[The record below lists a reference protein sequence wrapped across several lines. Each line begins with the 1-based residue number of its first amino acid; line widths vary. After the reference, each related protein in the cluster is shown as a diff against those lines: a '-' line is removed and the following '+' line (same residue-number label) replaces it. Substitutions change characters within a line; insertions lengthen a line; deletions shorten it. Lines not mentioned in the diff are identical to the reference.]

1 MKKRILAMLL
11 AIVILVGALPI
22 NAFATEATDPAVVL
36 CETEGCEYASGHE
49 GNCSNYVAPT
59 EACATEGCTYG
70 ANHEGNCSNYV
81 APTEVCT
88 TEGCT
93 YGANHEGNCSNF
105 VACETEGCEY
115 VSDHEGNC
123 SNYVAPTEAC
133 ATEGCTYGANHEGN
147 CSNYVAPTEVCT
159 NEGCTF
165 TAGHEGDCSNA
176 VASVDDVVPVSVTV
190 SFAAQEN
197 GEFLA
202 VPQLNMQVSSDT
214 AENYGFTDQT
224 DQATQVSTIDVLV
237 TAHAVAFGD
246 SFTKDNAKTYLN
258 ADGNFITVMF
268 GSNNGG
274 NVCLL
279 VNGFQPGSNGVEQ
292 AVVSNGDLVEFF
304 VYQNASYQ
312 DKYVWLTLPD
322 GTKADGQNVYGGKT
336 VTVVAKGYSPF
347 SYGYEGDEGE
357 TVIAGATI
365 YMVDIATGKLTSL
378 GVTTGEDGTA
388 SITVPES
395 YVGQTVYLAAK
406 GTEMAMTLAK
416 VKVVEPPASTACNL
430 TAMEIAVGGNTV
442 DAATVQTLTPDFEGA
457 TTEYSTPILDY
468 ESDKNNRF
476 VWVKVTASEGT
487 TVTAKCGSSNVTTLT
502 SDEWGVLQVQGGYF
516 WSPTY
521 SGPLTPGEYNKVV
534 ITVSKEGETDKV
546 YTVTVPMQSDISN
559 RSLAWNTDL
568 TDAIYY
574 TKNAEDAALTVE
586 AQYQNRPL
594 ENTDVVTY
602 QWYSNTT
609 ASTEGGTAIEG
620 ATAATYKPNIAELGT
635 SYYYVVASC
644 KDLDSITSN
653 VIAVTVTDE
662 AAPTSVTIV
671 CDYPYTIPNSWAK
684 ALGGVSYVAKAGDT
698 LQLKAVDENGK
709 ETPVVWLNTSI
720 NGGTL
725 DKATGVYTITSTAY
739 SYVQVA
745 SLYDSN
751 IKSEEKVIQVVDY
764 SINQYNKTPSITL
777 ATDGQSFNKVYTQG
791 GVDTYTIWSYTPSA
805 DNVAELTTDLT
816 KKTNRIEFIAMRPG
830 TIEVSFDLD
839 LNGDGIPDGNGQTDT
854 ATLAING
861 IAVEDASGALT
872 KTYLEIST
880 EAPNPTMQ
888 LKALSSTEN
897 AACTW
902 SSADETIATV
912 DEYGLVTAQGVGSVI
927 ISANDG
933 TYTGG
938 IKVVVTSAE
947 TPYFEQI
954 DFTTTSTWGTGL
966 SSATWK
972 TATFKPTVLEYTGL
986 SMTKAAANTLTLK
999 NTTLYNT
1006 DKYTAVASYTDAN
1019 GENQSVTINSGAV
1032 TELKNIPFDT
1042 NIITITLTD
1051 KTDETK
1057 KTVYT
1062 FEVTR
1067 PRDTVKSIANN
1078 GIVFVPDGR
1087 AVWKDQYDGK
1097 TEGIMY
1103 VANED
1108 GSFAQYQGVN
1118 SSRLYYRTYA
1128 LNGLEAFALTL
1139 KGSSAYTH
1147 IRFSTDDGTTW
1158 TYLGQTGA
1166 SGVSTGKIAIPAPT
1180 GEEHSVVKVTIQILD
1195 DATYAANIAAEKNG
1209 FADAEPKTY
1218 TLWVEQIPELSAE
1231 CNIVTA
1237 VTDSGDWYPTFDESR
1252 TSYRIVVAPEAA
1264 APVLTFTVSEG
1275 AKVTIGDTEQT
1286 PDENGEY
1293 TLTLTSSTQSIV
1305 VAASDGMTTKT
1316 YSFGYSER
1324 ESIYVPDKVVDFL
1337 NVNGQYINGGSYGSS
1352 PQQTLTGGLLSL
1364 GNFGGYVTFY
1374 LEDGLTDNPNNAYG
1388 VDFYVNGNAFKDT
1401 STGTGLGSMEPG
1413 QVWVSEDGSTWY
1425 ALAGSEHYE
1434 PSTIWNYSVT
1444 YTKTETGGT
1453 SWSDNYGNTDESTHG
1468 RSFAW
1473 PSPEVYTMNDLAT
1486 RDSFTLTG
1494 ILIPCVDGTITGTDS
1509 FNSFSKGGRFGYV
1522 DLLPNG
1528 TANPY
1533 LDNSNYSNASS
1544 GFDLAWA
1551 VDGSGNPVDV
1561 SGMSFHYV
1569 KVVTASN
1576 LMAGAANEK
1585 STEVANLVRATAQGN
1600 AVGVTAAP
1608 SGVTFTSGETTY
1620 TVNFEEGKQ
1629 VYEVEIPYAMQETT
1643 ILINGTA
1650 EGDNIYINNQRVSS
1664 GTASSAFK
1672 LSKDSQKLVRI
1683 IVQNGEKAPVIYLL
1697 KLTYNDTAAEPVDVT
1712 MTVSN
1717 KGTLALANG
1726 TVTVKDTN
1734 ADGILTYHEALE
1746 AVHAAYCEGGY
1757 TATESEWGI
1766 SVSEIWGVA
1775 TYNSLYFRNGEKL
1788 ANHVGNTETS
1798 TVAEGDYLVVSVNKD
1813 DKYYGD
1819 RYSSFNAT
1827 TKNVVVGKDFTLT
1840 LKADLSTGSTV
1851 VPNATIGTWN
1861 NGVFTP
1867 LEGKITNDKGQVTLS
1882 FAETGTYIISA
1893 SGTVSDTVQ
1902 DWSNGGAEVTADCP
1916 LIAPVCVVTV
1926 VEAPRLAD
1934 LRVSKV
1940 WADSGDYYEMT
1951 PAFDPYVTE
1960 YTVHVPDYTSSIFP
1974 YVTQA
1979 ETNVGTRTAYYCCVR
1994 GFGMFG
2000 WTTSNN
2006 ISLSSNTYFG
2016 AVIYGTSSTSMSD
2029 EDIRYTVNISKYA
2042 TLKSLDVDGTAI
2054 IDFDRGINDGA
2065 HYYVDGTAEGVKM
2078 TPTAHNAAY
2087 TVTINGT
2094 SVTSGSEYTLPYTWD
2109 ENGQMEVSITVS
2121 GTSVEENTYTLVLEK
2136 MPLNDAPFIMK
2147 EGTEADYTVID
2158 DASTVEAL
2166 FVTASANG
2174 ELAYQWYYNTTESN
2188 ENGILIEGATASTY
2202 TPPITEDVIG
2212 TRYYY
2217 CVVTNTGKT
2226 EGNTTASTATRIT
2239 VDPDPTPVAVIT
2251 NPGSELTGFAWDTGY
2266 VYNVGDTST
2275 TLNVTASSKAE
2286 GGELS
2291 YRWFVL
2297 DKAYNGG
2304 RTYINSEDAY
2314 AAGYAPSTEVSAANT
2329 DGKYYGCQVTYAFK
2343 GKNYTS
2349 WATTGKTV
2357 TEGEGEDT
2365 KTYDVTGVYVFIK
2378 VNKAEVPEITR
2389 QPASATYLVGKNM
2402 SNLRVN
2408 ASVADGGKLTYQW
2421 YVNDTNSTEGGT
2433 AIEGATTTSYKLGTA
2448 TEIGT
2453 KYYYCVVTNT
2463 IQGYT
2468 SSAVSEVAEITV
2480 QAAQNVIG
2488 EKLSGSGTE
2497 EDPFLI
2503 VDAQDYQDVYDFVAG
2518 GQNFEGLYL
2527 KQTGENI
2534 TLPEN
2539 WTPIGTSKTK
2549 FSGTLDGN
2557 GKTVTVPEDGLP
2569 LFGYVNGAT
2578 VKNLNIYGKKIAG
2591 YGLVNNLE
2599 GVGMSGEAICI
2610 DNVTL
2615 KSGSSTLKSGLI
2627 GTYITSNMYAGCS
2640 ATYYVTIKN
2649 CTIEE
2654 GVVIG
2659 YNKDQSMIG
2668 SFAGRVHGTIE
2679 NCVSYATVYGKDYVG
2694 GIVGTQDNALGG
2706 TVITD
2711 SQFHGKVEAMGQHA
2725 GGIAGGGYSH
2735 SSGPNGNKIN
2745 INDCTVTG
2753 TITGADKVGGIIG
2766 GDTYVAQL
2774 WGGHSLKNNSF
2785 TGTVKATAG
2794 TYVGGIIGFYDSLNK
2809 YDDISGN
2816 YYKAGCGAAKGIGFV
2831 QYVDTNSQTHETQS
2845 GAVYFNTGDSTEECP
2860 TVAGCGWKAGHNRTD
2875 DPLGA
2880 DAAKLCYTDTDTDPI
2895 ATELKVSGTY
2905 KTEYTTG
2912 EKLDLTGIVLTVVY
2926 NDKSEKTI
2934 NLSDATVTGYD
2945 ANKVGEQEL
2954 TISYNGLTAAIT
2966 VKVENPKGEIKVT
2979 VAIYGDS
2986 KHGDNGTVH
2995 TLAGG
3000 GLTTWVSATTYTV
3013 DSNSTVWDV
3022 LQKAFADNG
3031 ITCNAGSNNSQG
3043 TVYISALTR
3052 NGVTLAEFDNGTNSG
3067 WMYTLNGNHSDNGVA
3082 QQYLKDGDKIV
3093 FHYTDDY
3100 TKEQGSEGNDDE
3112 EKDAKAAEA
3121 VEKLID
3127 AIGTVTLNSA
3137 DEIAAAREAYDNLTY
3152 AQKQLVDNY
3161 AKLTAAETKYA
3172 ELKAADDEKK
3182 AAAVEKLID
3191 KISAGSTTFEDDVK
3205 AAQKAYNALTADQKK
3220 LVDNYS
3226 KLANA
3231 LKELADE
3238 EDKEAAE
3245 AVEKLIK
3252 DLGTI
3257 TLESEDDI
3265 KAAREAYDK
3274 LTDEQ
3279 KALVENLADLE
3290 AAEEKL
3296 AQLKADAVT
3305 EDIYK
3310 TTGDYI
3316 EKLGTPVPGSVGGE
3330 WMVIGLIRSDREVPG
3345 ADDYYASVVKYVQ
3358 ENIDENERLHSA
3370 KSTDNSRII
3379 LAMTAMGKDV
3389 TNVDGHN
3396 LLNGLNDM
3404 AFIQKQGINGPIWA
3418 LIAFDS
3424 GNYPTPEGDVTR
3436 EALIQV
3442 ILDAQL
3448 ADGGW
3453 ALSGETSD
3461 ADITGMAVQALA
3473 PYYENNADV
3482 KKALDEAIATLS
3494 KMQAADGSYGSID
3507 GTSSESIAQVIVAL
3521 AALGI
3526 DADKDER
3533 FIKNGISA
3541 LDALCAFYVQGGGFK
3556 HLMDGNLD
3564 GMATEQGYYALVA
3577 YFRMLDDKTS
3587 LYNMTDVMDMG
3598 GDVEVVEPTETL
3610 PAETEPAPTEP
3621 VQVEDDDKGGF
3632 PWWIIIALLIAGA
3645 VVVVIVNR
3653 KKIFA
3658 SVR

>member
-11 AIVILVGALPI
+11 AIVMLIGALPM
-22 NAFATEATDPAVVL
+22 NVFATEATDPTVVL
-36 CETEGCEYASGHE
+36 CETDGCEYVSGHE
-49 GNCSNYVAPT
+49 GECSNYVAPT
-59 EACATEGCTYG
+59 EA
-70 ANHEGNCSNYV
+70 
-81 APTEVCT
+81 CT

-115 VSDHEGNC
+115 TSGHEGEC

-133 ATEGCTYGANHEGN
+133 TTEGCTYGANHEG
-147 CSNYVAPTEVCT
+147 
-159 NEGCTF
+159 
-165 TAGHEGDCSNA
+165 DCSNA
-176 VASVDDVVPVSVTV
+176 VAAVEDVEPVSVTV
-190 SFAAQEN
+190 SFVAQEN

-202 VPQLNMQVSSDT
+202 PPQLNMQVSSNT
-214 AENYGFTDQT
+214 AENYGFADQT
-224 DQATQVSTIDVLV
+224 NQATEVSTIDVLV
-237 TAHAVAFGD
+237 AAHAAKYGD
-246 SFTKDNAKTYLN
+246 AFTKDNAKTYLK

-292 AVVSNGDLVEFF
+292 AVVSNGDLIEFF

-322 GTKADGQNVYGGKT
+322 GTKADGQSVYGGKT

-347 SYGYEGDEGE
+347 SYGYEGNEGE
-357 TVIAGATI
+357 TVIAGAAI
-365 YMVDIATGKLTSL
+365 YMVDITTGKLTSL

-395 YVGQTVYLAAK
+395 YAGQTVYLAAK

-416 VKVVEPPASTACNL
+416 VEVMEPPASTACNL
-430 TAMEIAVGGNTV
+430 SALKIAVGGSSV

-457 TTEYSTPILDY
+457 TTEYSTPILNY

-476 VWVKVTASEGT
+476 VWVNVTAPEGT

-502 SDEWGVLQVQGGYF
+502 SGEWGVVQVKSGYF

-546 YTVTVPMQSDISN
+546 YTVTVPMQPDISN
-559 RSLAWNTDL
+559 RSLAWKTDL
-568 TDAIYY
+568 TDAIYFA
-574 TKNAEDAALTVE
+574 KNDENAALTVE

-620 ATAATYKPNIAELGT
+620 ATAATYKPTVAELGT

-644 KDLDSITSN
+644 KDLDSITSS

-662 AAPTSVTIV
+662 AAPTSVTIQ
-671 CDYPYTIPNSWAK
+671 CDYPYTIPNSWEK
-684 ALGGVSYVAKAGDT
+684 ALGGVSYVAKVGDT

-725 DKATGVYTITSTAY
+725 DKTTGVYTISNTAY

-745 SLYDSN
+745 SLYDAN

-764 SINQYNKTPSITL
+764 SINQYNKTPSVTL

-805 DNVAELTTDLT
+805 DNIAELITDLT
-816 KKTNRIEFIAMRPG
+816 KKPSRIEFTAMRPG
-830 TIEVSFDLD
+830 TIAVSFDLD
-839 LNGDGIPDGNGQTDT
+839 LNGDGVPDGNGQTDT
-854 ATLAING
+854 ATLTING

-897 AACTW
+897 AVFTW
-902 SSADETIATV
+902 SSADETVATV
-912 DEYGLVTAQGVGSVI
+912 DENGLVTAQGVGSVI

-938 IKVVVTSAE
+938 IKVVVTSVE
-947 TPYFEQI
+947 TPYFEHI
-954 DFTTTSTWGTGL
+954 DFATTSAWGSGL
-966 SSATWK
+966 SNATWK
-972 TATFKPTVLEYTGL
+972 TANFKATTLEYTGL
-986 SMTKAAANTLTLK
+986 SMTKAAAGTLTLK
-999 NTTLYNT
+999 NTTAYNT
-1006 DKYTAVASYTDAN
+1006 DKYTAIATYTDAN
-1019 GENQSVTINSGAV
+1019 GEAQSITINSGAV

-1042 NIITITLTD
+1042 NTITITLTD

-1062 FEVTR
+1062 FEVSR
-1067 PRDTVKSIANN
+1067 PRDTTKAIANS

-1087 AVWKDQYDGK
+1087 EVWKDQYDSK
-1097 TEGIMY
+1097 TEGVMY
-1103 VANED
+1103 VANAD

-1128 LNGLEAFALTL
+1128 LNGLTSFALTL

-1147 IRFSTDDGTTW
+1147 IRFSTDEGATW
-1158 TYLGQTGA
+1158 TYLGQTGS
-1166 SGVSTGKIAIPAPT
+1166 SGVSTGKITIPAPT

-1195 DATYAANIAAEKNG
+1195 DETYAANIAAEKDG
-1209 FADAEPKTY
+1209 FADGTPNTY
-1218 TLWVEQIPELSAE
+1218 TLWVEQIPELSAQ
-1231 CNIVTA
+1231 CDIVTA
-1237 VTDSGDWYPTFDESR
+1237 VTDSGDWYPTFDSSR

-1275 AKVTIGDTEQT
+1275 AKVTIGGTEQT
-1286 PDENGEY
+1286 PNENGEY
-1293 TLTLTSSTQSIV
+1293 TLALTSSAQNIV
-1305 VAASDGMTTKT
+1305 VAASDGMTIKT
-1316 YSFGYSER
+1316 YSFGYAER

-1337 NVNGQYINGGSYGSS
+1337 TVNSQYINGNSGGYGSN

-1413 QVWVSEDGSTWY
+1413 QVWVSENGSTWY

-1434 PSTIWNYSVT
+1434 SSTIWNYAVT
-1444 YTKTETGGT
+1444 YTKTETGST

-1533 LDNSNYSNASS
+1533 LDNSDYSNASS

-1551 VDGSGNPVDV
+1551 VDGAGNPVDV

-1576 LMAGAANEK
+1576 IIAGSANEK

-1620 TVNFEEGKQ
+1620 TFNFEEGKQ
-1629 VYEVEIPYAMQETT
+1629 TYEVEIPFAMEEAT
-1643 ILINGTA
+1643 ILVNGTD

-1664 GTASSAFK
+1664 GSESAAFK

-1683 IVQNGEKAPVIYLL
+1683 IVQNGEKEPVIYLL

-1717 KGTLALANG
+1717 KGTLALVNG
-1726 TVTVKDTN
+1726 TVTVTDSN
-1734 ADGILTYHEALE
+1734 GDGILTYHEALE
-1746 AVHAAYCEGGY
+1746 AAHAAYCPDGY

-1766 SVSEIWGVA
+1766 SVSKIWGVE
-1775 TYNSLYFRNGEKL
+1775 TYNSLYFRNGEAL

-1798 TVAEGDYLVVSVNKD
+1798 TVAEGDSLLVSVNKD
-1813 DKYYGD
+1813 DTYYSD
-1819 RYSSFNAT
+1819 RYSSFNLT
-1827 TKNVVVGKDFTLT
+1827 EKTVVAGVSFKLT
-1840 LKADLSTGSTV
+1840 LKAELTGGSTI
-1851 VPNATIGTWN
+1851 VPNATIGIWKD
-1861 NGVFTP
+1861 GVFTP
-1867 LEGKITNDKGQVTLS
+1867 IEGMATGEDGNVTLT
-1882 FAETGTYIISA
+1882 FDEVGTYIISA

-1902 DWSNGGAEVTADCP
+1902 DWSNGGAEITVDCP
-1916 LIAPVCVVTV
+1916 IIAPVCVVTV
-1926 VEAPRLAD
+1926 LPVPYFSDAELYTNSDAYANGDAPLEITPDFDGDVRTGYC
-1934 LRVSKV
+1934 VSAPDYQNTLYLVATISEETMANGWGSNMVMVSNNWGGWSGTQANGNLLTRDAYFKKGYVSFYFDTGAWDEYQINVNQYTTLKKLVIDGV
-1940 WADSGDYYEMT
+1940 WDQT
-1951 PAFDPYVTE
+1951 FDPDTTTY
-1960 YTVHVPDYTSSIFP
+1960 HV
-1974 YVTQA
+1974 
-1979 ETNVGTRTAYYCCVR
+1979 
-1994 GFGMFG
+1994 
-2000 WTTSNN
+2000 
-2006 ISLSSNTYFG
+2006 
-2016 AVIYGTSSTSMSD
+2016 
-2029 EDIRYTVNISKYA
+2029 
-2042 TLKSLDVDGTAI
+2042 
-2054 IDFDRGINDGA
+2054 
-2065 HYYVDGTAEGVKM
+2065 YVDGTAEDVVIA
-2078 TPTAHNAAY
+2078 PTGYKSTY
-2087 TVTINGT
+2087 TITVNGT
-2094 SVTSGSEYTLPYTWD
+2094 AVTSGSEYVLTYNWD
-2109 ENGQMEVSITVS
+2109 DDGKMDLEITVS
-2121 GTSVEENTYTLVLEK
+2121 ADGLTTTTYTVELEK
-2136 MPLNDAPFIMK
+2136 KPINDAPFILK
-2147 EGTEADYTVID
+2147 HPAEADYTVID
-2158 DASTVEAL
+2158 TSVEAL
-2166 FVTASANG
+2166 RVDASASG
-2174 ELAYQWYYNTTESN
+2174 ELSYQWYWNTTDSN
-2188 ENGILIEGATASTY
+2188 ENGTIIDGATEATY
-2202 TPPITEDVIG
+2202 VPPITEDVIG

-2217 CVVTNTGKT
+2217 CVVTNTDKA
-2226 EGNTTASTATRIT
+2226 EGNVTVSNAARVT
-2239 VDPDPTPVAVIT
+2239 VDPNPTPVVHIT
-2251 NPGSELTGFAWDTGY
+2251 NPGTDVMPDDGIAYLWDTGY
-2266 VYNVGDTST
+2266 YYHVGDEATELVVEATSAAPGGRYSYQWYGSNYGYGGLWNSMTST
-2275 TLNVTASSKAE
+2275 DTNSTYTPATSIEKANE
-2286 GGELS
+2286 KGIF
-2291 YRWFVL
+2291 YMC
-2297 DKAYNGG
+2297 K
-2304 RTYINSEDAY
+2304 
-2314 AAGYAPSTEVSAANT
+2314 
-2329 DGKYYGCQVTYAFK
+2329 VTYTYK
-2343 GKNYTS
+2343 GKTYES
-2349 WATTGKTV
+2349 WAATGETFTDDAGV
-2357 TEGEGEDT
+2357 THEMQGA
-2365 KTYDVTGVYVFIK
+2365 YVFL
-2378 VNKAEVPEITR
+2378 KASEAPAPVINT
-2389 QPASATYLVGKNM
+2389 QPKSATYVVGDQM
-2402 SNLRVN
+2402 SRLSVN
-2408 ASVADGGKLTYQW
+2408 VGWSSGVSTSYQW
-2421 YVNDTNSTEGGT
+2421 YVSETDSTENGV
-2433 AIEGATTTSYKLGTA
+2433 AIEGATSSWYTGLGTA
-2448 TEIGT
+2448 TEPGT
-2453 KYYYCVVTNT
+2453 KYYYCVITNT
-2463 IQGYT
+2463 LQGMTASVTSDMAVITINSMEGIQDD
-2468 SSAVSEVAEITV
+2468 
-2480 QAAQNVIG
+2480 
-2488 EKLSGSGTE
+2488 KLEGTGTE
-2497 EDPFLI
+2497 ADPYLI
-2503 VDAQDYQDVYDFVAG
+2503 ADAEDYQTVADVVASG
-2518 GQNFEGLYL
+2518 IPLKDVYL
-2527 KQTGENI
+2527 KQVADI
-2534 TLPEN
+2534 TLPAD
-2539 WTPIGTSKTK
+2539 WKPIGILKDPSIGHISGGDNMYA
-2549 FSGTLDGN
+2549 FSGNLDG
-2557 GKTVTVPEDGLP
+2557 GGYTLTIPEGGLP
-2569 LFGYVNGAT
+2569 LLGYVEGAS

-2599 GVGMSGEAICI
+2599 GVSLSGSAIVI

-2615 KSGSSTLKSGLI
+2615 KSGTSTLKSGLI
-2627 GTYITSNMYAGCS
+2627 GTYITNNGYAGCS
-2640 ATYYVTIKN
+2640 AGFTVTIRN
-2649 CTIEE
+2649 CTVEE

-2659 YNKDQSMIG
+2659 YNKDETMIG
-2668 SFAGRVHGTIE
+2668 SFAGRINGTIE
-2679 NCVSYATVYGKDYVG
+2679 NCISYATVYGTNYVG
-2694 GIVGTQDNALGG
+2694 GIIGTRDNALG
-2706 TVITD
+2706 TCAVTD
-2711 SQFHGKVEAMGQHA
+2711 SQFHGTVVATGQHA
-2725 GGIAGGGYSH
+2725 GGIAGGGYCNST
-2735 SSGPNGNKIN
+2735 SPNGNKIN
-2745 INDCTVTG
+2745 IRSCSVSG
-2753 TITGADKVGGIIG
+2753 SVTGADKVGGIIG
-2766 GDTYVAQL
+2766 GDSFVAQI
-2774 WGGHSLKNNSF
+2774 WNTHTLKDNSF
-2785 TGTVKATAG
+2785 TGTVKATSG

-2809 YDDISGN
+2809 YDDITGN
-2816 YYKAGCGAAKGIGFV
+2816 YYKGDCGAERGIGYV
-2831 QYVDTNSQTHETQS
+2831 QYVDTSCETHEMVVGGT
-2845 GAVYFNTGDSTEECP
+2845 YFNTGDGTEECP
-2860 TVAGCGWKAGHNRTD
+2860 TVTGCAWKKEHNRTD

-2880 DAAKLCYTDTDTDPI
+2880 DAAKLCYTDEDTDPI

-2912 EKLDLTGIVLTVVY
+2912 EKLDLTGIVLTVIY

-2945 ANKVGEQEL
+2945 ANKVGEQEV
-2954 TISYNGLTAAIT
+2954 TISYNGLTAIIT
-2966 VKVENPKGEIKVT
+2966 VKVQNAKGEIKVT
-2979 VAIYGDS
+2979 VTVYGDS
-2986 KHGDNGTVH
+2986 KHGDNGSVH
-2995 TLAGG
+2995 TLSGG
-3000 GLTTWVSATTYTV
+3000 GLTTWVSAKTYTV

-3031 ITCNAGSNNSQG
+3031 ITCSASSSNAQG

-3052 NGVTLAEFDNGTNSG
+3052 NGVTLAEFDNGSNSG
-3067 WMYTLNGNHSDNGVA
+3067 WMYTLNGNHCDNGVA

-3093 FHYTDDY
+3093 FHYSDDY
-3100 TKEQGSEGNDDE
+3100 TKEKGSEGYNDED
-3112 EKDAKAAEA
+3112 KDAEAAEA

-3127 AIGTVTLNSA
+3127 AIGTVTLNSKSKI
-3137 DEIAAAREAYDNLTY
+3137 DAARTAYDNLTY
-3152 AQKQLVDNY
+3152 AQKKLVENY
-3161 AKLTAAETKYA
+3161 ATMTAAETKYA
-3172 ELKAADDEKK
+3172 QLKANDDEKK
-3182 AAAVEKLID
+3182 AGAVENLINAI
-3191 KISAGSTTFEDDVK
+3191 KEGSTTFEDDVK
-3205 AAQKAYNALTADQKK
+3205 AAQKAYNNLTADQKK
-3220 LVDNYS
+3220 LVDNYY
-3226 KLANA
+3226 KLANY
-3231 LKELADE
+3231 LKELASE
-3238 EDKEAAE
+3238 EDKGAAE
-3245 AVEKLIK
+3245 AVEKLIE

-3257 TLESEDDI
+3257 TLDSEDDI

-3279 KALVENLADLE
+3279 KVLVENLAVLE
-3290 AAEEKL
+3290 AAEERL
-3296 AQLKADAVT
+3296 AELKALADVA
-3305 EDIYK
+3305 DIYK
-3310 TTGDYI
+3310 TTGDYL
-3316 EKLGTPVPGSVGGE
+3316 ENLGTPVPGSVGGE
-3330 WMVIGLIRSDREVPG
+3330 WMVIGLIRSGRKVPG
-3345 ADDYYASVVKYVQ
+3345 ADDYYESVVKYVQ

-3370 KSTDNSRII
+3370 KSSENSRLI
-3379 LAMTAMGKDV
+3379 LALTAMGKDV

-3404 AFIQKQGINGPIWA
+3404 AFIQKQGLNGPIWT
-3418 LIAFDS
+3418 LIALDS
-3424 GNYPTPEGDVTR
+3424 GNYPVPVGGDVTR

-3461 ADITGMAVQALA
+3461 ADITAMAVQALA
-3473 PYYENNADV
+3473 PYYESNADV
-3482 KKALDEAIATLS
+3482 KKALDEAIETMS
-3494 KMQAADGSYGSID
+3494 KMQAADGSFGSID

-3541 LDALCAFYVQGGGFK
+3541 VDALCVFYVEGGGFK
-3556 HLMDGNLD
+3556 HLMDGNRD

-3577 YFRMLDDKTS
+3577 YFRNLDGKTG
-3587 LYNMTDVMDMG
+3587 LYNMTDIIDLG
-3598 GDVEVVEPTETL
+3598 GDVADEPTETE
-3610 PAETEPAPTEP
+3610 PVETEPAVTEP
-3621 VQVEDDDKGGF
+3621 VEVEDEGNGF
-3632 PWWIIIALLIAGA
+3632 PWWIIIALLVAGVA
-3645 VVVVIVNR
+3645 VVLVLNR

-3658 SVR
+3658 NVR

>member
-1 MKKRILAMLL
+1 MKKRILALLL
-11 AIVILVGALPI
+11 AIVMLIGALPM
-22 NAFATEATDPAVVL
+22 NVFATEVTDPAITPCETEGCEYAAGHEGECSNYAAPTESCTMEGCTYGANHEGNCSNFVS

-49 GNCSNYVAPT
+49 G
-59 EACATEGCTYG
+59 E
-70 ANHEGNCSNYV
+70 CSNYV

-93 YGANHEGNCSNF
+93 FA
-105 VACETEGCEY
+105 
-115 VSDHEGNC
+115 
-123 SNYVAPTEAC
+123 
-133 ATEGCTYGANHEGN
+133 
-147 CSNYVAPTEVCT
+147 
-159 NEGCTF
+159 
-165 TAGHEGDCSNA
+165 AGHEGDCSNA
-176 VASVDDVVPVSVTV
+176 VATVDEVEPVSVTV
-190 SFAAQEN
+190 SFAAQEK
-197 GEFLA
+197 GEFL
-202 VPQLNMQVSSDT
+202 VPPQLNMQVSSDT

-237 TAHAVAFGD
+237 AAHVVVFGE

-292 AVVSNGDLVEFF
+292 AVVSNGDLIEFF

-322 GTKADGQNVYGGKT
+322 GTRADGQSVYGGKT
-336 VTVVAKGYSPF
+336 VTVIAKGYSPF

-365 YMVDIATGKLTSL
+365 YMVDITTGKLISL

-388 SITVPES
+388 SITVPEG
-395 YVGQTVYLAAK
+395 YAGQTVYLVAK
-406 GTEMAMTLAK
+406 GAEMAMTLAK
-416 VKVVEPPASTACNL
+416 VKVMKPPVSNACNL
-430 TAMEIAVGGNTV
+430 SALEIAVGGNTI
-442 DAATVQTLTPDFEGA
+442 DAATAQTLSPAFEGS
-457 TTEYSTPILDY
+457 TTEYSNPILDY

-476 VWVKVTASEGT
+476 VWVKVSAPEGT

-502 SDEWGVLQVQGGYF
+502 SDEWGVVQVQGGYF

-521 SGPLTPGEYNKVV
+521 SGPLTPGEYNEVA

-546 YTVTVPMQSDISN
+546 YTVTVPMQPDISN
-559 RSLAWNTDL
+559 RSLAWKTDL

-586 AQYQNRPL
+586 AQYKNRPL

-620 ATAATYKPNIAELGT
+620 VTAATYKPNVAELGT

-644 KDLDSITSN
+644 EDLESITSS

-671 CDYPYTIPNSWAK
+671 CDYPYTIPNSWDK
-684 ALGGVSYVAKAGDT
+684 ALGGVSYVAKVGDT
-698 LQLKAVDENGK
+698 LQLKAVDENGN

-725 DKATGVYTITSTAY
+725 DKTTGEYTISNTAY

-745 SLYDSN
+745 SLYDAN

-764 SINQYNKTPSITL
+764 SINQYSKTPSVTL

-805 DNVAELTTDLT
+805 DHIAELTTDLT
-816 KKTNRIEFIAMRPG
+816 EKPARIEFTAMRPG

-854 ATLAING
+854 AALTING

-872 KTYLEIST
+872 KTYLDIST
-880 EAPNPTMQ
+880 EVSNPTMQ

-897 AACTW
+897 AAFTW

-912 DEYGLVTAQGVGSVI
+912 DENGLVTAQGVGSVI

-947 TPYFEQI
+947 TPYFEHI
-954 DFTTTSTWGTGL
+954 DFTTTSAWGSGL
-966 SSATWK
+966 SNVTWK
-972 TATFKPTVLEYTGL
+972 TANFKATTLEYTGL
-986 SMTKAAANTLTLK
+986 SMTKAAASTLTLK
-999 NTTLYNT
+999 NTTLYDT
-1006 DKYTAVASYTDAN
+1006 DKYTAIAIYTDAN
-1019 GENQSVTINSGAV
+1019 GENQSVTINSGAA
-1032 TELKNIPFDT
+1032 TELKNIPFGT
-1042 NIITITLTD
+1042 NTITITLTD

-1057 KTVYT
+1057 ETAYT
-1062 FEVTR
+1062 FAVSR
-1067 PRDTVKSIANN
+1067 PRDTTKTIAGS
-1078 GIVFVPDGR
+1078 GIIFVPDGR
-1087 AVWKDQYDGK
+1087 EVWKDQYDSK

-1108 GSFAQYQGVN
+1108 GSFAQYQGVS

-1128 LNGLEAFALTL
+1128 LNGLTSFALTL

-1147 IRFSTDDGTTW
+1147 IRFSTDDGVTW
-1158 TYLGQTGA
+1158 TYLGQTGS
-1166 SGVSTGKIAIPAPT
+1166 SGVSTGKIEIPAPI

-1195 DATYAANIAAEKNG
+1195 DATYAANIAAEKDG
-1209 FADAEPKTY
+1209 FADSEPKIY
-1218 TLWVEQIPELSAE
+1218 TLWVEQIPELSAQ
-1231 CNIVTA
+1231 CDIVTA
-1237 VTDSGDWYPTFDESR
+1237 VTDSGDWYPTFDSSR

-1275 AKVTIGDTEQT
+1275 AKVTIDDTEQT
-1286 PDENGEY
+1286 PNENGEY
-1293 TLTLTSSTQSIV
+1293 TLTLTSSAQNIV
-1305 VAASDGMTTKT
+1305 VAASDAMTTKT

-1413 QVWVSEDGSTWY
+1413 QVWVSENGSTWY

-1434 PSTIWNYSVT
+1434 SSTIWNYSVT

-1453 SWSDNYGNTDESTHG
+1453 SWSDNYGNTDKSTHG

-1473 PSPEVYTMNDLAT
+1473 PSPEVYTMNDLAS

-1533 LDNSNYSNASS
+1533 LDNSDYSNASS

-1551 VDGSGNPVDV
+1551 VDGAGNIVDV

-1576 LMAGAANEK
+1576 ILAGSANEK

-1620 TVNFEEGKQ
+1620 TFNFDEGKQ
-1629 VYEVEIPYAMQETT
+1629 TYEVEIPFAMEEAA
-1643 ILINGTA
+1643 ILVNGTA

-1683 IVQNGEKAPVIYLL
+1683 IVQNGEKEPVIYLL
-1697 KLTYNDTAAEPVDVT
+1697 KLTYNDAAAEPVDVT
-1712 MTVSN
+1712 VTVSN
-1717 KGTLALANG
+1717 KGTLALVNG
-1726 TVTVKDTN
+1726 TVTVTDSN
-1734 ADGILTYHEALE
+1734 GDGILTYHEALE
-1746 AVHAAYCEGGY
+1746 AAHAAYCPDGY

-1766 SVSEIWGVA
+1766 SVSKIWGVE

-1798 TVAEGDYLVVSVNKD
+1798 TVAESDSLLVSINKD
-1813 DKYYGD
+1813 DTYYSD
-1819 RYSSFNAT
+1819 RYSSFNLT
-1827 TKNVVVGKDFTLT
+1827 EKTVVAGVPFKLT
-1840 LKADLSTGSTV
+1840 LKAELTGGSTI
-1851 VPNATIGTWN
+1851 VPNATIGIWKD
-1861 NGVFTP
+1861 GVFTP
-1867 LEGKITNDKGQVTLS
+1867 IEGMATGEDGNVTLT
-1882 FAETGTYIISA
+1882 FDEVGTYIISA

-1902 DWSNGGAEVTADCP
+1902 DWSNGGAEITVDCP
-1916 LIAPVCVVTV
+1916 IIAPVCVVTV
-1926 VEAPRLAD
+1926 LPVPYFSDAKLYTNSDAYQNGDTPLEITPDFDGDVRTGYSVSAPDYQKTLYLVATISEETMENGWGSNMVM
-1934 LRVSKV
+1934 VSNNWGGWSGTQTNGNLLTRDAYFKKGYVSFYFDTGAWDEYQINVNQYTTLKKLVIDGV
-1940 WADSGDYYEMT
+1940 WDQT
-1951 PAFDPYVTE
+1951 FDPDTTTY
-1960 YTVHVPDYTSSIFP
+1960 HV
-1974 YVTQA
+1974 
-1979 ETNVGTRTAYYCCVR
+1979 
-1994 GFGMFG
+1994 
-2000 WTTSNN
+2000 
-2006 ISLSSNTYFG
+2006 
-2016 AVIYGTSSTSMSD
+2016 
-2029 EDIRYTVNISKYA
+2029 
-2042 TLKSLDVDGTAI
+2042 
-2054 IDFDRGINDGA
+2054 
-2065 HYYVDGTAEGVKM
+2065 YVDGAAEDIAIM
-2078 TPTAHNAAY
+2078 PTGYKSTY
-2087 TVTINGT
+2087 TITVNGT
-2094 SVTSGSEYTLPYTWD
+2094 TVTSGEAYTLSYSWD
-2109 ENGQMEVSITVS
+2109 EDDKMDVEITVS
-2121 GTSVEENTYTLVLEK
+2121 ADGLTTTTYTVVLEK
-2136 MPLNDAPFIMK
+2136 KPLNDAPFILK
-2147 EGTEADYTVID
+2147 HPAEADYTVID
-2158 DASTVEAL
+2158 TSVEAL
-2166 FVTASANG
+2166 RVDASASG
-2174 ELAYQWYYNTTESN
+2174 ELSYQWYWNITDSN
-2188 ENGILIEGATASTY
+2188 ENGTIINGATESTY

-2217 CVVTNTGKT
+2217 CVVTNTDKT
-2226 EGNTTASTATRIT
+2226 EANVTVSNAVRVT
-2239 VDPDPTPVAVIT
+2239 VDSDPTPVVRIT
-2251 NPGSELTGFAWDTGY
+2251 NPGTDVMPDDGIAYLWNTGY
-2266 VYNVGDTST
+2266 YYHVGDEATELVVEATS
-2275 TLNVTASSKAE
+2275 AAP
-2286 GGELS
+2286 GGRYS
-2291 YRWFVL
+2291 YQWYGSNYGYGGNWNSMSGTDTQSTYTPSTSI
-2297 DKAYNGG
+2297 DKANETGIFYM
-2304 RTYINSEDAY
+2304 
-2314 AAGYAPSTEVSAANT
+2314 
-2329 DGKYYGCQVTYAFK
+2329 CQVTYTYK
-2343 GKNYTS
+2343 GKTYTS
-2349 WATTGKTV
+2349 WATTGETFTDDAGV
-2357 TEGEGEDT
+2357 THEMQGA
-2365 KTYDVTGVYVFIK
+2365 YVFLKASEAPAPVIK
-2378 VNKAEVPEITR
+2378 T
-2389 QPASATYLVGKNM
+2389 QPKSATYVVGDPM
-2402 SNLRVN
+2402 SRLSVN
-2408 ASVADGGKLTYQW
+2408 VGWSSGVSTSYQW
-2421 YVNDTNSTEGGT
+2421 YVSETDSTENGV
-2433 AIEGATTTSYKLGTA
+2433 AIEGATGSWYSELGTA
-2448 TEIGT
+2448 TEPGT
-2453 KYYYCVVTNT
+2453 KYYYCVITNT
-2463 IQGYT
+2463 LQGMTASVT
-2468 SSAVSEVAEITV
+2468 SDMAVITI
-2480 QAAQNVIG
+2480 NSMEGILDD
-2488 EKLSGSGTE
+2488 KLEGTGTE
-2497 EDPFLI
+2497 ADPYLI
-2503 VDAQDYQDVYDFVAG
+2503 ADAEDYQTVADVVASG
-2518 GQNFEGLYL
+2518 IPLKDVYL
-2527 KQTGENI
+2527 KQVADI
-2534 TLPEN
+2534 TLPAD
-2539 WTPIGTSKTK
+2539 WKPIGILKDPSIGHISGGDNMYA
-2549 FSGTLDGN
+2549 FSGNLDG
-2557 GKTVTVPEDGLP
+2557 GGYTLTIPEGGLP
-2569 LFGYVNGAT
+2569 LLGYVEGAS
-2578 VKNLNIYGKKIAG
+2578 VRNLNIYGKKIAG

-2599 GVGMSGEAICI
+2599 GVSLSGSAIVI

-2627 GTYITSNMYAGCS
+2627 GTYITNNGYAGCS
-2640 ATYYVTIKN
+2640 AGFTVTIRN
-2649 CTIEE
+2649 CTVEE

-2659 YNKDQSMIG
+2659 YNKDEAMIG
-2668 SFAGRVHGTIE
+2668 SFAGRINGTIE
-2679 NCVSYATVYGKDYVG
+2679 NCVSYATVYGTNYVG
-2694 GIVGTQDNALGG
+2694 GIIGTRDNALG
-2706 TVITD
+2706 TCAVTD
-2711 SQFHGKVEAMGQHA
+2711 SQFHGTVVATGQHV
-2725 GGIAGGGYSH
+2725 GGIAGGGYCNST
-2735 SSGPNGNKIN
+2735 SPNGNKIN
-2745 INDCTVTG
+2745 IRSCSVSG
-2753 TITGADKVGGIIG
+2753 SVTGADKVGGIIG
-2766 GDTYVAQL
+2766 GDSFVAQI
-2774 WGGHSLKNNSF
+2774 WNAHTLKDNSF
-2785 TGTVKATAG
+2785 TGSVKATSG

-2809 YDDISGN
+2809 YDDITGN
-2816 YYKAGCGAAKGIGFV
+2816 YYKADCGAERGIGYV
-2831 QYVDTNSQTHETQS
+2831 QYVDTSCETHETVV
-2845 GAVYFNTGDSTEECP
+2845 GGTYFNTGDGIEECP
-2860 TVAGCGWKAGHNRTD
+2860 TVTGCAWKKEHSRTD

-2880 DAAKLCYTDTDTDPI
+2880 DAAKLCYTDADTDPI

-2934 NLSDATVTGYD
+2934 ALSDATVTGYD
-2945 ANKVGEQEL
+2945 ANKVGVQEL
-2954 TISYNGLTAAIT
+2954 AISYNGLTAAIT
-2966 VKVENPKGEIKVT
+2966 VKVANPKGEIKVT
-2979 VAIYGDS
+2979 VSVLGDS

-2995 TLAGG
+2995 TWAGG

-3022 LQKAFADNG
+3022 FQKAFADNG
-3031 ITCNAGSNNSQG
+3031 ITCNAGSGNSQG

-3052 NGVTLAEFDNGTNSG
+3052 NGVTLAEFDNGPNSG
-3067 WMYTLNGNHSDNGVA
+3067 WMYKLNGSDSDNGVA
-3082 QQYLKDGDKIV
+3082 QQYLKDGDVIV

-3100 TKEQGSEGNDDE
+3100 TKDSGGYDD
-3112 EKDAKAAEA
+3112 KVAET

-3127 AIGTVTLNSA
+3127 AIGTVTLDKA
-3137 DEIAAAREAYDNLTY
+3137 DEIAAARKAYDDLTY
-3152 AQKQLVDNY
+3152 AQKQKVSNY
-3161 AKLTAAETKYA
+3161 AELTAAETKYA
-3172 ELKAADDEKK
+3172 QLKAADDEKK
-3182 AAAVEKLID
+3182 ADTVENLID
-3191 KISAGSTTFEDDVK
+3191 AVKEGSTTFEDDIK
-3205 AAQKAYNALTADQKK
+3205 AAQKAYNNLTADQKK
-3220 LVDNYS
+3220 LVDNYY
-3226 KLANA
+3226 KLANY
-3231 LKELADE
+3231 LKELASE

-3245 AVEKLIK
+3245 AVEKLIE

-3257 TLESEDDI
+3257 TLDSEEDI

-3274 LTDEQ
+3274 LTGEQ
-3279 KALVENLADLE
+3279 KALVENLANLE

-3296 AQLKADAVT
+3296 ALLKADAVT

-3316 EKLGTPVPGSVGGE
+3316 ENLGTPVSGSIGGE
-3330 WMVIGLIRSDREVPG
+3330 WMVIGLLRSDREVPG
-3345 ADDYYASVVKYVQ
+3345 VDDYYASVVKYVQ
-3358 ENIDENERLHSA
+3358 ENIDENERLHNA
-3370 KSTDNSRII
+3370 KSSENSRII
-3379 LAMTAMGKDV
+3379 LALTALGKDV
-3389 TNVDGHN
+3389 TDVDGHN
-3396 LLNGLNDM
+3396 LLLGLNDM
-3404 AFIQKQGINGPIWA
+3404 AFVQKQGLNGPIWA
-3418 LIAFDS
+3418 LIALDS
-3424 GNYPTPEGDVTR
+3424 GNYPAPEGGDVTR

-3473 PYYENNADV
+3473 PYYESNVDV
-3482 KKALDEAIATLS
+3482 KKALDEAVDTLS
-3494 KMQAADGSYGSID
+3494 MMQAADGSFGSID

-3541 LDALCAFYVQGGGFK
+3541 VDALCAFYVEGGGFK
-3556 HLMDGNLD
+3556 HLMDGNRD

-3577 YFRMLDDKTS
+3577 YFRNLDGKTG
-3587 LYNMTDVMDMG
+3587 LYNMADVIDMG
-3598 GDVEVVEPTETL
+3598 GDVVEEPV
-3610 PAETEPAPTEP
+3610 ETEPVETVP
-3621 VQVEDDDKGGF
+3621 VEVEDEGSSF
-3632 PWWIIIALLIAGA
+3632 PWWIIIVILVAGVA
-3645 VVVVIVNR
+3645 VAVAVPVV
-3653 KKIFA
+3653 KKKVGA
-3658 SVR
+3658 K